1 LGERLE
7 NRLLS
12 VLEELLDAAYSKQ
25 PLPALQRANRHLDIA
40 RHLWRLA
47 YELHVI
53 NSAAYGHGSKLMLD
67 IGRQI
72 GGWKKDGNSG
82 AKDAIS

>member
-25 PLPALQRANRHLDIA
+25 PLPALQRANRHLD
-40 RHLWRLA
+40 L
-47 YELHVI
+47 V
-53 NSAAYGHGSKLMLD
+53 AA
-67 IGRQI
+67 
-72 GGWKKDGNSG
+72 
-82 AKDAIS
+82 AKVAGVLFNTGVRAPKVER